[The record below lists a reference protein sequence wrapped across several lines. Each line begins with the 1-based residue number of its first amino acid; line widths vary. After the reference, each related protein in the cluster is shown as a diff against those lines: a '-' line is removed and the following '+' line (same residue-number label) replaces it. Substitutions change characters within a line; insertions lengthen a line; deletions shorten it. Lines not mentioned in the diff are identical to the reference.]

1 MSNTAKINQ
10 ELFLFVFKY
19 IKKLLISAFLK
30 CELFLLFLITFD
42 SKLEIITFSDFF
54 KKKIKKLLFS
64 VLRHFTH
71 IFTSW
76 EHDKQMDY
84 YFKLL

>member
-10 ELFLFVFKY
+10 QLFLFVFKY
-19 IKKLLISAFLK
+19 IKNVLISAFLK

-42 SKLEIITFSDFF
+42 SKLEIIKFSDFF
-54 KKKIKKLLFS
+54 KKNEKLLFII
-64 VLRHFTH
+64 LRHFTH

-76 EHDKQMDY
+76 EHDKQIDY